1 MLSVKSYCKEGNDQE
16 GRKYVKELLRIS
28 KELGN
33 KEQEAEV
40 KTYWKEGN
48 NQESR
53 KYATIEDKKPKRV
66 ML

>member
-1 MLSVKSYCKEGNDQE
+1 MIKKAENT
-16 GRKYVKELLRIS
+16 RELLAIS